1 MNDTND
7 ITSVIVLKFH
17 VTKDDHVVDSGYLK
31 FSTLAEFEQKVEGLH
46 KQYPGHYIGVR
57 L

>member
-7 ITSVIVLKFH
+7 ITSVIVLRFH